1 MESSPR
7 TWEVGVFHS
16 SGSTKGNEHMIKLI
30 VGAGEVL
37 AFLLILVACGY
48 LAYLGIRLWDKVRA
62 RRMVQRVMKSKDPK
76 EHL

>member
-1 MESSPR
+1 
-7 TWEVGVFHS
+7 
-16 SGSTKGNEHMIKLI
+16 MIKFM

-48 LAYLGIRLWDKVRA
+48 LVYLGIRLWDKMRA

>member
-1 MESSPR
+1 
-7 TWEVGVFHS
+7 
-16 SGSTKGNEHMIKLI
+16 MIKLI

-37 AFLLILVACGY
+37 AFLFIVVACGY
-48 LAYLGIRLWDKVRA
+48 LLYLGIRLWDKDRT

>member
-1 MESSPR
+1 
-7 TWEVGVFHS
+7 
-16 SGSTKGNEHMIKLI
+16 MIKLI

-37 AFLLILVACGY
+37 AFLLILVACAY
-48 LAYLGIRLWDKVRA
+48 LVYLGIRLLDKMRA